1 MSKHLLYATI
11 CCLLAACSTAKD
23 ESSGKR
29 SNQGPV
35 AFNTVVDCT
44 LYDGMTKTSAQL
56 TTVTSGTEVQVM
68 DTVDAHFVKARVT
81 KDGKTLNGYMYRTC
95 FPQK

>member
-1 MSKHLLYATI
+1 MNKHLLYAAA
-11 CCLLAACSTAKD
+11 LVVLASCSTAKD

-29 SNQGPV
+29 TNQGPV
-35 AFNTVVDCT
+35 AFNTVVDCP
-44 LYDGMTKTSAQL
+44 LYDGMTKQSAQL
-56 TTVTSGTEVQVM
+56 TTVGSGMEVQVM
-68 DTVDAHFVKARVT
+68 DTVDAYFVKARVT

>member
-1 MSKHLLYATI
+1 MNKRLFYAAALTV
-11 CCLLAACSTAKD
+11 LASCSAAKD
-23 ESSGKR
+23 ESAGKR
-29 SNQGPV
+29 TNQGPV

-44 LYDGMTKTSAQL
+44 LYDGMTKQSAQL
-56 TTVTSGTEVQVM
+56 TTVGSGVEVQVM
-68 DTVDAHFVKARVT
+68 DTVDAYFVKARVT

>member
-1 MSKHLLYATI
+1 MTKYLLYAAAGL
-11 CCLLAACSTAKD
+11 LLASCSTAKD
-23 ESSGKR
+23 EAAGKR

-35 AFNTVVDCT
+35 AFNTVVECI
-44 LYDGMTKTSAQL
+44 LYDGMNKQSNQL
-56 TTVTSGTEVQVM
+56 TTVGSGMEVQVM
-68 DTVDAHFVKARVT
+68 DTVDAYFVKARVT